1 MKYTVLLAAL
11 AAVAGL
17 SACQKKPAD
26 QPPAPEVVQPAP
38 TPAPAVTPPTTV
50 QPDGT
55 TKPADTTPPPSSTP
69 PEQR

>member
-1 MKYTVLLAAL
+1 MKYTVLLAAV
-11 AAVAGL
+11 AAVVGL

-26 QPPAPEVVQPAP
+26 QPPAPEVSQPAP
-38 TPAPAVTPPTTV
+38 APAATPPATV

-55 TKPADTTPPPSSTP
+55 TKPADTTPPPSSSP